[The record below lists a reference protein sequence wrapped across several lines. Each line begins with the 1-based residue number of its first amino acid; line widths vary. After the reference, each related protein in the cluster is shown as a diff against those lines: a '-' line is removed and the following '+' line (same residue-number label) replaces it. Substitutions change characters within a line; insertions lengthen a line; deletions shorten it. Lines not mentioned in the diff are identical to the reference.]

1 MEIDRSIDRSF
12 LIAVPVVASLVR
24 IDRPF
29 PGFIHFAP
37 TLLTYFGPVTP
48 PRSADARKNSL
59 QSWKMAG
66 TEASAIQRNEASH
79 HCRRVE
85 SPPYGTVPL
94 KATTTTTTTND
105 DAVSTAIATAIA
117 LHLHCIDQHI
127 PRSPV
132 SYARQIY
139 IYIDIYIQ
147 VVSTQV
153 TSLDGRCAEHHVRQQ
168 QQCSE

>member
-1 MEIDRSIDRSF
+1 VDSRLRIMNESRWRSIDRSIDRSF

-94 KATTTTTTTND
+94 KATTTTTTTTTND
-105 DAVSTAIATAIA
+105 DAVATAIATAIA

-132 SYARQIY
+132 SYPRQIY
-139 IYIDIYIQ
+139 RYIDIYIYK
-147 VVSTQV
+147 
-153 TSLDGRCAEHHVRQQ
+153 
-168 QQCSE
+168 